1 MRKLL
6 LLIAAVS
13 FLTGCNEKFDIGVF
27 DSQKGTSNIGG
38 DTVYVELT
46 PSWGG
51 FTQPHDVYVGNDYFV
66 YVTDPGAGKLVM
78 LNQAGERLSEIS
90 VPGVLSVAQDYKLN
104 LIVTGK
110 FDTLINGSN
119 VSVSAI
125 YKIDMYASGHNLGA
139 AQLKRILP
147 APGRAFSEKDLRVNY
162 TGVCAFYD
170 NSFYVARSGP
180 GNTSIFDPDNSI
192 LIFETFSNGG
202 VTKDSLIGRVPGIE
216 PLGTGILSANYV
228 TSLVSFNR
236 RNIDFIMT
244 MNGDN
249 SFRTQ
254 WLTYVISQ
262 LGEEY
267 ESRLTPGGV
276 EIMKPGKFIVPA
288 DVTLD
293 RFNNIYVADP
303 GTDSIYKFNTFGD
316 ELESFGGASVFNNPT
331 GVAHF
336 DRVLYV
342 ADQGNGKIRRFTL
355 STDLR

>member
-1 MRKLL
+1 MKKLL
-6 LLIAAVS
+6 ILITVVII
-13 FLTGCNEKFDIGVF
+13 FTGCNDKFDIGVF
-27 DSQKGTSNIGG
+27 DSQRGTSNIGG

-46 PSWGG
+46 PSWSG
-51 FTQPHDVYVGNDYFV
+51 FIQPHDVYVGNDYFI

-90 VPGVLSVAQDYKLN
+90 VPGVLAVSQDYRLN
-104 LIVTGK
+104 LIVTGR
-110 FDTLINGSN
+110 FDTIVNGSP
-119 VSVSAI
+119 VSVSAL
-125 YKIDMYASGHNLGA
+125 YKIDMYAAGHNLQGA
-139 AQLKRILP
+139 ELKRILP
-147 APGRAFSEKDLRVNY
+147 VPGRAFSEKDLRVNY
-162 TGVCAFYD
+162 TGVTAFYD

-180 GNTSIFDPDNSI
+180 SNSSIFDPDNSI
-192 LIFETFSNGG
+192 LIFQTFRNGNS
-202 VTKDSLIGRVPGIE
+202 VKDSLIGRIPGIE

-236 RNIDFIMT
+236 RNIDFVMT
-244 MNGDN
+244 MSGEN

-254 WLTYVISQ
+254 WLTYVVSS

-276 EIMKPGKFIVPA
+276 EIMKPGKFTAPT
-288 DVTLD
+288 DVTID

-303 GTDSIYKFNTFGD
+303 GKDSVYRFNSFGD
-316 ELESFGGASVFNNPT
+316 ELESFGGSSLFNDPT

-342 ADQGNGKIRRFTL
+342 AEKGSGKIRRFTL